1 MIKDVTNWNN
11 YPVQR
16 ADLQYFDHI
25 PEAENYIAGMTEVIP
40 RGLGRCYGD
49 ASLNNNI
56 LSTLKFDK
64 ALFFDDVEGIFECQ
78 SGMSL
83 DEILKIIVPR
93 GWFLPVTP
101 GTKFVT
107 IGGAVASDIHGK
119 NHHRD
124 GSFSNHIISMDVLTG
139 SGSVITCSPD
149 RHEDLFQATCG
160 GMGLTGLVTKVRF
173 KLKPIESAYIS
184 QTQLKA
190 RNLEE
195 LLEFF
200 EVYNHFTYSV
210 AWIDCLQKGKNFGR
224 SILML
229 GESAI
234 LDDLT
239 PRQRINPFKIH
250 GEPGLSIPFN
260 FPEFTLNNLT
270 VKAFNALFYAKN
282 IKQVQVNTV
291 HYDPYFYPLDNI
303 HSWNRMYGKKGFVQY
318 QFVVPM
324 TEKEGLIKIMQMI
337 SNKNMGSFL
346 TVLKVFGPQDSLIS
360 FPMEGFTLAL
370 DFPLREGLFH
380 FLDDLD
386 KVVMEHGGRVYLTKD
401 ARMDAQL
408 FKSTYPHYDQF
419 NQILHKYNPE
429 HKFASLLSRRLSIN
443 S

>member
-1 MIKDVTNWNN
+1 MTKDVTNWNN
-11 YPVQR
+11 YPVQK

-25 PEAENYIAGMTEVIP
+25 PEAEYYLANKGQVIP

-49 ASLNNNI
+49 ASLNDNI
-56 LSTLKFDK
+56 LSTIKFDK
-64 ALFFDDVEGIFECQ
+64 ALFFDDSEGIFECQ

-101 GTKFVT
+101 GTKFIT

-124 GSFSNHIISMDVLTG
+124 GSFSGHIVSMDVLTA
-139 SGSVITCSPD
+139 SGEIITCTSD
-149 RHEDLFQATCG
+149 HHEDLFWATCG
-160 GMGLTGLVTKVRF
+160 GMGLTGLVVNVRF
-173 KLKPIESAYIS
+173 RLKPIESAFIS

-210 AWIDCLQKGKNFGR
+210 AWIDCLKKDKNFGR

-229 GESAI
+229 GEHAT

-239 PRQRINPFKIH
+239 SRQRRDPFKIH
-250 GEPGLSIPFN
+250 GDPGLSIPFN
-260 FPEFTLNNLT
+260 FPNFALNNLT

-282 IKQVQVNTV
+282 VKSVQADTV

-324 TEKEGLIKIMQMI
+324 TEKDGLIKIMQMI

-360 FPMEGFTLAL
+360 FPMEGFTLAM
-370 DFPLREGLFH
+370 DFPLTEGLFE
-380 FLDDLD
+380 FLDELD
-386 KVVMEHGGRVYLTKD
+386 RVVLEHGGRVYLTKD
-401 ARMDAQL
+401 ARMDTQF
-408 FKSTYPHYDQF
+408 FKTSYPHYNQF
-419 NQILHKYNPE
+419 VEILQKYNPN